1 MTDSRTSDADS
12 SPKGERGRPPRYDQV
27 RRWAAYIQTHPPE
40 VWGPQQ
46 NAVVNGQLESAQA
59 VAVSAAERAQIRDFA
74 DAVLRADAEREETDG
89 SGE

>member
-1 MTDSRTSDADS
+1 
-12 SPKGERGRPPRYDQV
+12 
-27 RRWAAYIQTHPPE
+27 